1 MINDPTDNVATC
13 GNGCHDS
20 QTTDLEAHL
29 IAENIPLPSNKAP
42 IALCTDCHMTKTAKS
57 GAGNPGLEINGVQ
70 YWTNDITSHLFKVPD
85 RSLANPP
92 TSMPVPYTNEC
103 GVCHA
108 LLGTAP

>member
-1 MINDPTDNVATC
+1 
-13 GNGCHDS
+13 
-20 QTTDLEAHL
+20 
-29 IAENIPLPSNKAP
+29 
-42 IALCTDCHMTKTAKS
+42 MTKTAKS